1 MKWQSVF
8 GNYSLAVQTL
18 ALVAILMVIRAVLWK
33 LGIQGIEPSTLASSI
48 VGGGVFVMGL
58 VVAGTLSDYRDAE
71 RAPTELAAGMY
82 VILREAESYYRLW
95 GHPNLPK
102 LRERLVAIVNALR
115 RDIDAGNTRDCQA
128 AIEELSES
136 FMEME
141 STDVPANYIVRLR
154 AEQAGL
160 RKTVLRVYH
169 IQREEFL
176 PSAYVMIFSFVVM
189 IITLL
194 MFTKIEG
201 QIESLVT
208 LGFLSFFF
216 LYLLRLLNVIDK
228 PFKVG
233 AQRGDDDV
241 SLFLLYEFVVHATM
255 ADKDLSSED
264 IVAIAEQVEQTEAAQ
279 PATEDG
285 DQAAMTEGVAD
296 LAEVIEATAGDVIST
311 EPGKAQS

>member
-1 MKWQSVF
+1 LAI
-8 GNYSLAVQTL
+8 GNYSLVLQTIG
-18 ALVAILMVIRAVLWK
+18 LVAILVIIRAMLWQ
-33 LGIQGIEPSTLASSI
+33 LGIEGIEPSTLASSI

-82 VILREAESYYRLW
+82 VILREAESYQRLW
-95 GHPNLPK
+95 GSPNLQI
-102 LRERLVAIVNALR
+102 LRRRLVAIVDALR
-115 RDIDAGNTRDCQA
+115 RDIDAGNTRHCQA
-128 AIEELSES
+128 AIEDLAES
-136 FMEME
+136 FLEME
-141 STDVPANYIVRLR
+141 GTEVPANYIVRLR

-160 RKTVLRVYH
+160 RKTLLRVYH

-208 LGFLSFFF
+208 LAFLSFFF
-216 LYLLRLLNVIDK
+216 VYLLRLISVIDK

-264 IVAIAEQVEQTEAAQ
+264 IVAIAEQVEQIEDTQ
-279 PATEDG
+279 SSLEDG
-285 DQAAMTEGVAD
+285 EQAMASEGVSD
-296 LAEVIEATAGDVIST
+296 LADVITTASDEKLT
-311 EPGKAQS
+311 RPGESQS

>member
-1 MKWQSVF
+1 MKLRPAF
-8 GNYSLAVQTL
+8 GNYSLALQTL
-18 ALVAILMVIRAVLWK
+18 GLVTILVIIRAVLWK

-82 VILREAESYYRLW
+82 VILREAESYHRLW
-95 GHPNLPK
+95 GSPNLK
-102 LRERLVAIVNALR
+102 TLRQRLVAIVDALR

-136 FMEME
+136 FLEME
-141 STDVPANYIVRLR
+141 GTDVPANYIVRLR

-216 LYLLRLLNVIDK
+216 VYLLRLLSVIDK

-255 ADKDLSSED
+255 ADQDLSSEE
-264 IVAIAEQVEQTEAAQ
+264 IVAIAEQVEQVDAVQSVSEDSKPAA
-279 PATEDG
+279 PV
-285 DQAAMTEGVAD
+285 EGVAD
-296 LAEVIEATAGDVIST
+296 LADVIEASVGDVQSS
-311 EPGKAQS
+311 ESGKGPA